1 MLMRRWE
8 RGRGKSEED
17 SLLRAADFLSPPLVS
32 MLLPFFISSNE
43 RSLLTRFLSR
53 RLGDSVITQLKDQD
67 FTVMATKKLNS
78 GGKMGHH
85 D

>member
-1 MLMRRWE
+1 MRHWE

-32 MLLPFFISSNE
+32 ILPFFISSNE